1 VVEIIAYVPFSPSF
15 LTTSLIDQLTC
26 NRKLKMRYIF
36 YDMFFIGIDMVR
48 NPLEPLHLKCSFHG
62 TVMHLDKQFAPE
74 RIMLGVF
81 FLISFTHVA
90 YVI

>member
-1 VVEIIAYVPFSPSF
+1 
-15 LTTSLIDQLTC
+15 
-26 NRKLKMRYIF
+26 
-36 YDMFFIGIDMVR
+36 
-48 NPLEPLHLKCSFHG
+48 
-62 TVMHLDKQFAPE
+62 MHLDKQFAPE